1 MCRTAELEAFES
13 LKSEKSTVTTPVN
26 TSDAFS
32 GAPVSDDEPKGA
44 SQRELSSSEIPQ
56 SCPDTTAIRQDAFEA
71 LDNALVVEV
80 KGSPDEVAH
89 TELRTAICRS
99 EWTEAEALEAALA
112 LQSEIKGLLGP
123 LQGALGAPGGWEHAV
138 AAATLKSRHD
148 KIERNRRWRKRK
160 RQRIGEAR
168 RKVCQVSGFL
178 SSAQYFIY
186 SNFAKLMTF
195 RT

>member
-13 LKSEKSTVTTPVN
+13 LKSENSAVSAPVN

-32 GAPVSDDEPKGA
+32 GAPVSDDELKGT

-56 SCPDTTAIRQDAFEA
+56 SCPDTTTNHQDAFEV

-80 KGSPDEVAH
+80 EGSPDEVAQ
-89 TELRTAICRS
+89 TELRIAICRS
-99 EWTEAEALEAALA
+99 EWTEPEALEAALA
-112 LQSEIKGLLGP
+112 LQNEIKGLLGP

-138 AAATLKSRHD
+138 AVATLKSRHD

-168 RKVCQVSGFL
+168 RKVC
-178 SSAQYFIY
+178 
-186 SNFAKLMTF
+186 
-195 RT
+195 